1 MKQQLSIK
9 TDKFC
14 TLIDTVGVWGL
25 WRQIHRVIAILH
37 KCLQTTFATIF
48 LKTNISVQI
57 CFLCTVYATLTKVR
71 LLICKL
77 TVHGVVGKRYGGVVD
92 VSRAAGEV

>member
-1 MKQQLSIK
+1 METNTQSDSHPAQMSANHLCNYLLKNK
-9 TDKFC
+9 HFC
-14 TLIDTVGVWGL
+14 TDL
-25 WRQIHRVIAILH
+25 
-37 KCLQTTFATIF
+37 F
-48 LKTNISVQI
+48 S
-57 CFLCTVYATLTKVR
+57 CTVYATLTKVR